1 MSEKILMIETS
12 TECCSV
18 ALSEGD
24 RIVAERVDETPKQQS
39 ALLAPYI
46 DAVLREAGW
55 QAADL
60 AAVAVSE
67 GPGSYTGLRV
77 GVSTAKGL
85 CFGAGVPLL
94 GIDTLQILACQALTV
109 ICSRWSQLSL
119 CSGPG
124 LTRDLDRI
132 VAMLDARRME
142 VYAATF
148 DGNGVKQGA
157 TEAVILD
164 ENSYRQELEEG
175 SVLFIGTGIEKFQA
189 ICPHPNA
196 HFQPCFPQAAAMLQ
210 PARAALQKKEFKDVA
225 YFEPFYLKDF
235 VAGVSKRSVL

>member
-85 CFGAGVPLL
+85 CFGAGIPLL
-94 GIDTLQILACQALTV
+94 GIDTLQILACQAVTV
-109 ICSRWSQLSL
+109 I
-119 CSGPG
+119 PG

-142 VYAATF
+142 VYAASF

-157 TEAVILD
+157 TEAVILNED
-164 ENSYRQELEEG
+164 SYRQELEAG

-189 ICPHPNA
+189 ICPHPDA
-196 HFQPCFPQAAAMLQ
+196 HFQPCFPKAAAMLQ
-210 PARAALQKKEFKDVA
+210 PARTALQKKEFKDVA

-235 VAGVSKRSVL
+235 VAGVSKRSVLL

>member
-55 QAADL
+55 QATDL

-94 GIDTLQILACQALTV
+94 GIDTLQILACQAV
-109 ICSRWSQLSL
+109 GRFDC
-119 CSGPG
+119 
-124 LTRDLDRI
+124 I

-142 VYAATF
+142 VYAASF

-157 TEAVILD
+157 TEAVILNED
-164 ENSYRQELEEG
+164 SYRQELEEG

-196 HFQPCFPQAAAMLQ
+196 HFQPCFPKAAAMLQ
-210 PARAALQKKEFKDVA
+210 PARTALQKKEFN
-225 YFEPFYLKDF
+225 L
-235 VAGVSKRSVL
+235 RLRVLHSHVNRLRFLQVRWLYSL

>member
-94 GIDTLQILACQALTV
+94 GIDTLQILACQALSV
-109 ICSRWSQLSL
+109 I
-119 CSGPG
+119 PG

-157 TEAVILD
+157 TEAVILNED
-164 ENSYRQELEEG
+164 SYRQELEEG

-235 VAGVSKRSVL
+235 VAGVSKRSIL

>member
-18 ALSEGD
+18 ALSDGE

-39 ALLAPYI
+39 AMLAPYI

-55 QAADL
+55 QAAGLD
-60 AAVAVSE
+60 AVAVSE

-77 GVSTAKGL
+77 GVSTAKGV

-94 GIDTLQILACQALTV
+94 GIDTLQILACQATG
-109 ICSRWSQLSL
+109 RF
-119 CSGPG
+119 
-124 LTRDLDRI
+124 DRI
-132 VAMLDARRME
+132 IAMLDARRME
-142 VYAATF
+142 VYAAPF
-148 DGNGVKQGA
+148 DGNGRKLA
-157 TEAVILD
+157 DTEAIILD
-164 ENSYRQELEEG
+164 ENSYREELEAG
-175 SVLFIGTGIEKFQA
+175 SVLFIGTGVEKFQS

-196 HFQPCFPQAAAMLQ
+196 TFQPCFPLAAAMLQ
-210 PARAALQKKEFKDVA
+210 PARTALQKKEFKDVA